1 MKSKIGIVLLIG
13 ITPTAL
19 FGQRT
24 RAPAP
29 EACQDE
35 AAMLGEATKT
45 VTDLVEAV
53 KKESLQDFQKAYHQ
67 KSCLSKLT
75 FCVSAVSGLVSCL
88 EKAAEDTLATKQQ
101 VADYKAKRERY
112 SKLQDRITQDRN
124 ALKATEVAKEAKVLI
139 EKLDLTH

>member
-1 MKSKIGIVLLIG
+1 
-13 ITPTAL
+13 
-19 FGQRT
+19 
-24 RAPAP
+24 
-29 EACQDE
+29 
-35 AAMLGEATKT
+35 MLGEATKT